1 MVNKRADIDGYGPWT
16 VKEGVDHVE
25 PPVAVLENMLT
36 LRLFVDDCE
45 SHNGA
50 LLVAIGSHHHGR
62 LSVKNVAEI
71 VSRSKIFIGAGRA
84 GDVPIMKT
92 LAIHSS
98 QRATVPTHRRVLHVD
113 YAMVDLPSPLAWK
126 LS

>member
-1 MVNKRADIDGYGPWT
+1 
-16 VKEGVDHVE
+16 
-25 PPVAVLENMLT
+25 
-36 LRLFVDDCE
+36 
-45 SHNGA
+45 
-50 LLVAIGSHHHGR
+50 
-62 LSVKNVAEI
+62 
-71 VSRSKIFIGAGRA
+71 
-84 GDVPIMKT
+84 MKT

>member
-50 LLVAIGSHHHGR
+50 LLVA
-62 LSVKNVAEI
+62 
-71 VSRSKIFIGAGRA
+71 
-84 GDVPIMKT
+84 
-92 LAIHSS
+92 
-98 QRATVPTHRRVLHVD
+98 
-113 YAMVDLPSPLAWK
+113 
-126 LS
+126 